1 VVIRIILW
9 QQSKKIIKFL
19 TFLFVFGVNENKMH
33 KVRKEVS
40 IDEKCDIPFM
50 NKYTLGSLGASTPK
64 IG

>member
-1 VVIRIILW
+1 MVIRIILW

-50 NKYTLGSLGASTPK
+50 NNTLWGHWGPQLQK
-64 IG
+64 